1 MLAMATVRDKSI
13 SRISSSCERM
23 SLTRLLHLLKVLKR
37 YLGGE
42 VYLVKTVKGEKV
54 VISRKCVVC
63 KHPQRAEI
71 EKMLLEGHTYKEICE
86 RFGLDD
92 SSLQR
97 HFKNHMPR
105 LILDQEQIERLYEKH
120 RVKQIDLA
128 EELFKLIAR
137 LEQLYQKLEKLDE
150 RFFGEGK
157 KISPHAFV
165 ESIGERRQII
175 QQIRETL
182 LTINELKS
190 EIKTEKDLTELL
202 QRLKQF

>member
-1 MLAMATVRDKSI
+1 MRDKKIKAYSSNWLMS
-13 SRISSSCERM
+13 SRLIAVF
-23 SLTRLLHLLKVLKR
+23 KVLR
-37 YLGGE
+37 RLFAE
-42 VYLVKTVKGEKV
+42 QVYVVKTVKGERV

-105 LILDQEQIERLYEKH
+105 LIMDQEQIQKLYEEH

-128 EELFKLIAR
+128 EEMFKLIGR
-137 LEQLYQKLEKLDE
+137 LEQLYQKLEKIDE
-150 RFFGEGK
+150 KFFGGGGEEK
-157 KISPHAFV
+157 RKVSPHAWI
-165 ESIGERRQII
+165 ESIGERRQIL

-182 LTINELKS
+182 LVIDQLKS
-190 EIKTEKDLTELL
+190 ELKTEKDLTELL
-202 QRLKQF
+202 QKLKQL

>member
-1 MLAMATVRDKSI
+1 MFKKLV
-13 SRISSSCERM
+13 
-23 SLTRLLHLLKVLKR
+23 LLFKILR
-37 YLGGE
+37 RRE
-42 VYLVKTVKGEKV
+42 QVYLVKTLKGDNV
-54 VISRKCVVC
+54 VISRKCIIC

-71 EKMLLEGHTYKEICE
+71 EKMLLEGHTYREICE
-86 RFGLDD
+86 KFGLDD

-105 LILDQEQIERLYEKH
+105 LVLNQEQIEKLYEKH

-128 EELFKLIAR
+128 EEMFKLISR

-150 RFFGEGK
+150 KFFNEGK
-157 KISPHAFV
+157 KISPHAYV
-165 ESIGERRQII
+165 ESVGERRQII

-182 LTINELKS
+182 LTINELKT

-202 QRLKQF
+202 QKLKQI